1 MYRKIVVKTV
11 QQTVKQENDILIVS
25 GGRIED
31 AFVLELLKKNKYQ
44 TMIACDSGMEFFWR
58 NKICPDLILGD
69 FDSADSCVAD
79 AFRARGDVRLEQFPS
94 EKDWTDTELALRRA
108 LELSP
113 GRIDLVGAT
122 GTRLDHVL
130 GNLQLLAL
138 GLEFGVP
145 IFLLDAHNRVRLID
159 RPLIMVRSEQYGK
172 FVSLIP
178 HGGAVFGLTLKGMK
192 YPLDG
197 ATLTPDVSLGISNEI
212 VDEEAQII
220 FTTGRLFVFET
231 KD

>member
-1 MYRKIVVKTV
+1 MKAV
-11 QQTVKQENDILIVS
+11 QKGNRILIVS
-25 GGRIED
+25 GGSIED
-31 AFVLELLKKNKYQ
+31 AFVLDLFKKNEYKSV
-44 TMIACDSGMEFFWR
+44 IACDSGMEFFWR
-58 NKICPDLILGD
+58 NGICPDLILGD
-69 FDSADSCVAD
+69 FDSADSSVVE
-79 AFRARGDVRLEQFPS
+79 AFKARTDVRLEQFPAQ
-94 EKDWTDTELALRRA
+94 KDWTDTELAVRRA

-113 GRIDLVGAT
+113 DEIDLVGAT
-122 GTRLDHVL
+122 GSRLDHVL